1 MSWSNILPW
10 WVYAS
15 EVEEHQALM
24 LGAFPDELRA
34 GCVRSIPDHVVD
46 LRRRIH
52 VYDADADGYL
62 AGNNLEG
69 G

>member
-1 MSWSNILPW
+1 MSWSNVLPW

-24 LGAFPDELRA
+24 LGAFLDELRA

-46 LRRRIH
+46 IRRRVH
-52 VYDADADGYL
+52 VFELDL
-62 AGNNLEG
+62 
-69 G
+69 

>member
-1 MSWSNILPW
+1 MSWSNVLPW

-15 EVEEHQALM
+15 EVEEQQALM

-52 VYDADADGYL
+52 VFELDL
-62 AGNNLEG
+62 
-69 G
+69 

>member
-1 MSWSNILPW
+1 MSWSSVLPW

-15 EVEEHQALM
+15 EVEEQQSLAS
-24 LGAFPDELRA
+24 GAFIDELRA

-52 VYDADADGYL
+52 VFELDL
-62 AGNNLEG
+62 
-69 G
+69 